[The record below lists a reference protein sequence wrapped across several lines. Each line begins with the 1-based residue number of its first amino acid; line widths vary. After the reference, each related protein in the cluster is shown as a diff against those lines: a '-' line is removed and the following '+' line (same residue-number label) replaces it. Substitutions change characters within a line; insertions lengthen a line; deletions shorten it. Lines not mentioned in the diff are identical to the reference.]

1 MKSSRIK
8 ITALMLTA
16 AFALT
21 GCGEALYELTPEEED
36 AVVSYASH
44 VIAKFNT
51 YQKDGEIYV
60 SQEVLNGED
69 KEEETQPPDTQQT
82 MPEEEETEE
91 NTQSGGEDA
100 QQSGQD
106 TSGQENTVS
115 IKEALGLDGISTQYG
130 GSSLCEVYDQ
140 SDSFA
145 VDAEPGK
152 QLLVLSVKLTNET
165 AGEVS
170 LDILQKKPSFEAVVN
185 GENRVSAQMT
195 ILPNDLSTYQGSIP
209 AGEST
214 DTVLIFQIPEE
225 IESVSDVEL
234 EITLDGSRYTANL

>member
-1 MKSSRIK
+1 MKSSRMI
-8 ITALMLTA
+8 ITTLMLTA
-16 AFALT
+16 AFTLT
-21 GCGEALYELTPEEED
+21 GCGEALYELTPEEEA

-60 SQEVLNGED
+60 SQEVLDGGGEE
-69 KEEETQPPDTQQT
+69 KNLPADTQQT
-82 MPEEEETEE
+82 APEEEGTEQDIQRTEE
-91 NTQSGGEDA
+91 
-100 QQSGQD
+100 QD
-106 TSGQENTVS
+106 TQQTGEEAGEQENKVS
-115 IKEALGLDGISTQYG
+115 IKEALSLDGISTQYG
-130 GSSLCEVYDQ
+130 GSSLCGVYEQ

-209 AGEST
+209 AGESV
-214 DTVLIFQIPEE
+214 DTVLIFQISEE
-225 IESVSDVEL
+225 IKSVTDIEL
-234 EITLDGSRYTANL
+234 GITIDGSHYTANL